1 MQSDVLIVGIVF
13 FSVVAIVKI
22 VADNRTRHKILEQG
36 IENEKIQNFFAAQ
49 FELHSLSSIKWGMV
63 LVGIGLAAMI
73 SQFFPREF
81 TEEAALGLIFIFA
94 GLGFLIYYPIA
105 ERRLKQIKNKQNL
118 PSN

>member
-22 VADNRTRHKILEQG
+22 VADQRTRHKILEQG
-36 IENEKIQNFFAAQ
+36 IENEKIQNFFSAQ

-63 LVGIGLAAMI
+63 LVGIGLAALV

-105 ERRLKQIKNKQNL
+105 ERRLKQIRDKQK
-118 PSN
+118 PPTM